1 MIHRVVRFG
10 TIASLVAL
18 GFGLATMAVATVV
31 YGDWWLI
38 RRPWGDLGMG
48 LIAIGIGG
56 SLLGLGVAAVIEPV
70 GRWRLLAL
78 PGILVAVLV
87 WWFLAFVGL
96 PAGGACCEQPV
107 PNLVTALYSAP
118 QSILILVAAVAVT
131 ALPLVVAR
139 PWARTAA

>member
-1 MIHRVVRFG
+1 MIRRLVRFG

-18 GFGLATMAVATVV
+18 GIGLATMAVATVV

-48 LIAIGIGG
+48 LIAFGIGG
-56 SLLGLGVAAVIEPV
+56 SLLGLGVAAVVEPI

-78 PGILVAVLV
+78 PGILVGAVV

-131 ALPLVVAR
+131 ALPLVLAR
-139 PWARTAA
+139 PWARTAS

>member
-1 MIHRVVRFG
+1 
-10 TIASLVAL
+10 
-18 GFGLATMAVATVV
+18 
-31 YGDWWLI
+31 
-38 RRPWGDLGMG
+38 MG

-56 SLLGLGVAAVIEPV
+56 SLLLLGVATVIEPV

-78 PGILVAVLV
+78 PGILVGALV

-118 QSILILVAAVAVT
+118 QSILILIAAVAVT

>member
-1 MIHRVVRFG
+1 MIRRLVRLCA
-10 TIASLVAL
+10 IASLVAL
-18 GFGLATMAVATVV
+18 GVGLATMAVATVV

-38 RRPWGDLGMG
+38 RRPWGDVGMG

-70 GRWRLLAL
+70 GWLRLLAL
-78 PGILVAVLV
+78 PGILVGACV

-118 QSILILVAAVAVT
+118 QSILILLAAVAVT
-131 ALPLVVAR
+131 ALPLVLTR
-139 PWARTAA
+139 PWARTAS